1 MPDTDRLAAM
11 ARLAP
16 LCLAYGEALPGK
28 LAELRALADRIRAPT
43 NAVAT
48 PAMEG
53 LRAGA
58 HRLAGSAPTF
68 GFTALGRRAKRLET
82 IVSDMLDRGVCP
94 DDAALAEIHDAVAA
108 MAAAIGQPSRVAPAR
123 YVALIATTAEPA
135 DSMAAILEA
144 ADIEVLPIRGS
155 VDIADAVI
163 SQRLHAVLIQAE
175 PDMTAALALLA
186 RLTTFRRV
194 EAPLVFFAAIG
205 EFPARLAAMRA
216 GGAGFLAV
224 HDTMVDLPAQ
234 LARVIAPD
242 PFRPYR
248 VLSLGGDPPALDT
261 AIFAVRALAAP
272 ARMQEEISD
281 FRPELLLLGG
291 DPDGVD
297 PVDLARLV
305 WQDPVHRDVDIFF
318 LAADPRM
325 RRAFLSAGVTDR
337 YLIDHGGDPGEIRAR
352 IVPWLHARRAGHWPG
367 NAVDLG
373 PHLARIARYRAAE
386 GPATVL
392 TLIRPLPPAR
402 AVAPPKPAPK
412 ILVVDDDRYLVAV
425 LANALAAEGAEV
437 LQAYNGAQG
446 FDIAW
451 RELPRAIVTDVEMPG
466 GTGDRM
472 ILQLRRNPRTAAIP
486 VVVMTHRRWE
496 DGKDHALERDLRGRL
511 GAASYIQKP
520 IKVETLLQE
529 LARL

>member
-1 MPDTDRLAAM
+1 MPDTDRLAAT
-11 ARLAP
+11 ARLVP

-28 LAELRALADRIRAPT
+28 LAELRALADRLRAPIT
-43 NAVAT
+43 AMAA
-48 PAMEG
+48 PALEE

-68 GFTALGRRAKRLET
+68 GFTALGRRARRLET

-94 DDAALAEIHDAVAA
+94 DDAALAEIHAAVAA
-108 MAAAIGQPSRVAPAR
+108 MATAIGQPGRVAPAR
-123 YVALIATTAEPA
+123 CVALIATTAEPA
-135 DSMAAILEA
+135 ESMAATLEA

-175 PDMTAALALLA
+175 PDMTGALALLA
-186 RLTTFRRV
+186 RLTAFRRV

-205 EFPARLAAMRA
+205 EF
-216 GGAGFLAV
+216 
-224 HDTMVDLPAQ
+224 
-234 LARVIAPD
+234 
-242 PFRPYR
+242 
-248 VLSLGGDPPALDT
+248 
-261 AIFAVRALAAP
+261 P

-337 YLIDHGGDPGEIRAR
+337 YLIDHGDDPGEIRAR

-386 GPATVL
+386 GPATAL